1 VNELN
6 RFSCIDY
13 DLVCD
18 EGKKADSVCFYI
30 ENCRNVKVYIVE
42 KKATIDLQSSKGM
55 KAFEQIEQTVNNLS
69 SEI

>member
-1 VNELN
+1 MNELN